1 MSLSRI
7 EQETIIIFNEAE
19 STACIQV
26 HNGRIRRRLEQIH
39 AERPEDVSID
49 HDGDYIIP
57 KSWIKINPSIA
68 LTEEQRTR
76 RSEHMKRVRQAQ
88 KLN

>member
-57 KSWIKINPSIA
+57 KSWIKINPKRIV
-68 LTEEQRTR
+68 TEEERQR
-76 RSEHMKRVRQAQ
+76 MAQ
-88 KLN
+88 NFKHRF